1 MNIMDMRTELISPIA
16 CIIIISRVS
25 LSMYTFLY
33 IFALVAIV
41 VWHHTQKKI
50 NYKCFLLT
58 MRNST
63 ERYEN
68 FLHNHD
74 RSIPLEI
81 IYSDD
86 TRRPNTAHKYKKII
100 DDDYFKKAMKL
111 HFNPYMIRPN
121 ITYFNLGAIGC
132 YMGHLEFYRRCMT
145 QGLKYA
151 VIFEDNVVIKHKKI
165 YEEIQAVIDEKKDD
179 FEMCFFHC
187 LSRLP
192 ERKEGDL
199 EKVRWIS
206 STKCYLVH
214 VPNMQKY
221 IDMFL
226 PMDNHIDMKHE
237 DLIAKGARVYYKD
250 LRHCM
255 IIDRSHKSTI
265 GHSEH
270 DNKDFFSKRYP
281 KLTPKSLVYGY

>member
-1 MNIMDMRTELISPIA
+1 
-16 CIIIISRVS
+16 
-25 LSMYTFLY
+25 MYL
-33 IFALVAIV
+33 ALVLTLVLLVIAM
-41 VWHHTQKKI
+41 WQHRQKKI

-58 MRNST
+58 MRRSKD
-63 ERYEN
+63 RREN

-74 RSIPLEI
+74 PSIPIET

-86 TRRPNTAHKYKKII
+86 TTHPNIANKYRKLI
-100 DDDYFKKAMKL
+100 DPEYFKKAMKL
-111 HFNPYMIRPN
+111 HFNPYMVRPDV
-121 ITYFNLGAIGC
+121 TYFNLGAIGC
-132 YMGHLEFYRRCMT
+132 YMGHLEFHRRCEK

-151 VIFEDNVVIKHKKI
+151 VIFEDNVVVKNKKL
-165 YEEIQAVIDEKKDD
+165 YEEIQAVIDEKGDD

-214 VPNMQKY
+214 VPNMQQY
-221 IDMFL
+221 LETFL

-255 IIDRSHKSTI
+255 LIDRTHKSTI

-270 DNKDFFSKRYP
+270 DNKEFFSRHYP
-281 KLTPKSLVYGY
+281 KLTTKSLVHGY